1 MGRRVKIY
9 KKELDKKM
17 TYSYNFTYRGTYRG
31 TQRNGGKKMKKSLAM
46 LMTLLF
52 VLLGTTAWAQSYTAG
67 VYTAQ
72 ANGNNGPVTVEVE
85 VSDAEILS
93 VKVTEHAETAGLSD
107 TPIERIPAKIVE
119 GQTLAVDTVS
129 GATNTSNAILK
140 AAEDALAQAGA
151 DIEALKAVQ
160 EKDETAGETA
170 ERHVQALVIG
180 AGGSGLAAAITLQ
193 EQGIETLVVDKM
205 ANAGGATALTG
216 ALINGGCSKQQD
228 KRGVTDDVQT
238 MFMDAMVYGSFQND
252 ARMTWLMVNNTGDSV
267 DWLHD
272 TVGVEFEEAINHFP
286 EHTNDRAFY
295 PKGKQPG
302 YLTGTMEQHYLSNGG
317 ELLLETR
324 AQHLLTE
331 DGRVIGASCSTAD
344 GTLNIYADVTLLATG
359 GYGASVA
366 LRPADQMGTLFYGAS
381 ASTGDGIIMA
391 EEVGAMT
398 HYMQYLK
405 SYPQGIEKPLDGGNI
420 TADGTTFRGNA
431 YISPLAS
438 QAVTLNDGAIYV
450 NVEGERCMNENMD
463 FVSIK
468 KVTQKQTDMTVYLVM
483 DQKGYDNWMGMMEVS
498 AGLTPEIVAPW
509 LDADDGKPVFRKG
522 ATVEEAAA
530 KAGIDAEKLS
540 ATVAHFNEMVASGKD
555 DDFGRAEMSVGLDS
569 DGPIYI
575 VEQRLRMAT
584 SLGGLKT
591 STSFEVYD
599 ENEQAIDGLYACGE
613 VIGGV
618 HGDESM
624 PSNCVAWAVTS
635 GRLAAKAAAD
645 AVKAK

>member
-1 MGRRVKIY
+1 
-9 KKELDKKM
+9 
-17 TYSYNFTYRGTYRG
+17 
-31 TQRNGGKKMKKSLAM
+31 MKKSLAM

-216 ALINGGCSKQQD
+216 ALINGGCSKQQAE
-228 KRGVTDDVQT
+228 RGVTDDVQT

-483 DQKGYDNWMGMMEVS
+483 DQKGYDKWMGMMEVS

-540 ATVAHFNEMVASGKD
+540 ATVAHFNEMVDSGKD

>member
-1 MGRRVKIY
+1 
-9 KKELDKKM
+9 
-17 TYSYNFTYRGTYRG
+17 
-31 TQRNGGKKMKKSLAM
+31 MKKSLAM
-46 LMTLLF
+46 LMTFLF

-216 ALINGGCSKQQD
+216 ALINGGCSKQQAE
-228 KRGVTDDVQT
+228 RGVTDDVQT

-295 PKGKQPG
+295 PKGKLPG

-483 DQKGYDNWMGMMEVS
+483 DQKGYDKWMGMMEVS

>member
-1 MGRRVKIY
+1 
-9 KKELDKKM
+9 
-17 TYSYNFTYRGTYRG
+17 
-31 TQRNGGKKMKKSLAM
+31 MKKSLAM

-129 GATNTSNAILK
+129 GATNTSNAIHK

-216 ALINGGCSKQQD
+216 ALINGGCSKQQAE
-228 KRGVTDDVQT
+228 RGVTDDVQT

-252 ARMTWLMVNNTGDSV
+252 ARMTWLLVNNTGDSV

-295 PKGKQPG
+295 PKGKLPG

>member
-1 MGRRVKIY
+1 
-9 KKELDKKM
+9 
-17 TYSYNFTYRGTYRG
+17 
-31 TQRNGGKKMKKSLAM
+31 MKKSLAM

-216 ALINGGCSKQQD
+216 ALINGGCSKQQAE
-228 KRGVTDDVQT
+228 RGVTDDVQT

-295 PKGKQPG
+295 PKGKLPG

-381 ASTGDGIIMA
+381 SSTGDGIIMA

-483 DQKGYDNWMGMMEVS
+483 DQKGYDNWMAMMEVS

>member
-1 MGRRVKIY
+1 
-9 KKELDKKM
+9 
-17 TYSYNFTYRGTYRG
+17 
-31 TQRNGGKKMKKSLAM
+31 MKKSLAM

-160 EKDETAGETA
+160 EKDKTAGETA

-216 ALINGGCSKQQD
+216 ALINGGCSKQQAE
-228 KRGVTDDVQT
+228 RGVTDDVQT

-295 PKGKQPG
+295 PKGKLPG

-483 DQKGYDNWMGMMEVS
+483 DQKGYDKWMGMMEVS

>member
-1 MGRRVKIY
+1 
-9 KKELDKKM
+9 
-17 TYSYNFTYRGTYRG
+17 
-31 TQRNGGKKMKKSLAM
+31 MKKSLAM

-216 ALINGGCSKQQD
+216 ALINGGCSKQQAE
-228 KRGVTDDVQT
+228 RGVTDDVQT

-302 YLTGTMEQHYLSNGG
+302 YLTGTMEQQYLSNGG

-381 ASTGDGIIMA
+381 SSTGDGIIMA

-483 DQKGYDNWMGMMEVS
+483 DQKGYDKWMGMMEVS

>member
-1 MGRRVKIY
+1 
-9 KKELDKKM
+9 
-17 TYSYNFTYRGTYRG
+17 
-31 TQRNGGKKMKKSLAM
+31 MKKSLAM

-216 ALINGGCSKQQD
+216 ALINGGCSKQQAE
-228 KRGVTDDVQT
+228 RGVTDDVQT

-252 ARMTWLMVNNTGDSV
+252 ARMTWLLVNNTGDSV

-599 ENEQAIDGLYACGE
+599 ENEQVIDGLYACGE

>member
-1 MGRRVKIY
+1 
-9 KKELDKKM
+9 
-17 TYSYNFTYRGTYRG
+17 
-31 TQRNGGKKMKKSLAM
+31 MKKSLAM
-46 LMTLLF
+46 LMTLLL

-85 VSDAEILS
+85 VSDVEILS

-216 ALINGGCSKQQD
+216 ALINGGCSKQQAE
-228 KRGVTDDVQT
+228 RGVTDDVQT

-295 PKGKQPG
+295 PKGKLPG

>member
-1 MGRRVKIY
+1 
-9 KKELDKKM
+9 
-17 TYSYNFTYRGTYRG
+17 
-31 TQRNGGKKMKKSLAM
+31 MKKSLAM

-160 EKDETAGETA
+160 EKDETADETA

-216 ALINGGCSKQQD
+216 ALINGGCSKQQAE
-228 KRGVTDDVQT
+228 RGVTDDVQT

-483 DQKGYDNWMGMMEVS
+483 DQKGYDKWMGMMEVS

>member
-1 MGRRVKIY
+1 
-9 KKELDKKM
+9 
-17 TYSYNFTYRGTYRG
+17 
-31 TQRNGGKKMKKSLAM
+31 MKKSLAM

-160 EKDETAGETA
+160 EKNETAGETA

-193 EQGIETLVVDKM
+193 ERGIETLVVDKM

-216 ALINGGCSKQQD
+216 ALINGGCSKQQAE
-228 KRGVTDDVQT
+228 RGVTDDVQT

-483 DQKGYDNWMGMMEVS
+483 DQKGYDKWMGMMEVS

>member
-1 MGRRVKIY
+1 
-9 KKELDKKM
+9 
-17 TYSYNFTYRGTYRG
+17 
-31 TQRNGGKKMKKSLAM
+31 MKKSLAM

-140 AAEDALAQAGA
+140 AAEDALTQAGA

-216 ALINGGCSKQQD
+216 ALINGGCSKQQAE
-228 KRGVTDDVQT
+228 RGVTDDVQT

-381 ASTGDGIIMA
+381 SSTGDGIIMA

>member
-1 MGRRVKIY
+1 
-9 KKELDKKM
+9 
-17 TYSYNFTYRGTYRG
+17 
-31 TQRNGGKKMKKSLAM
+31 MKKSMAM
-46 LMTLLF
+46 LLTLLL
-52 VLLGTTAWAQSYTAG
+52 VLFGTTAWAQSYTAG

-85 VSDAEILS
+85 VNDSEILN
-93 VKVTEHAETAGLSD
+93 VRVTDHAETAGLSD
-107 TPIERIPAKIVE
+107 APIERIPAEIVE

-151 DIEALKAVQ
+151 DVEALKVAK
-160 EKDETAGETA
+160 EKTDAACEVT

-193 EQGIETLVVDKM
+193 EQGVETLVVDKM
-205 ANAGGATALTG
+205 ASAGGATALTG
-216 ALINGGCSKQQD
+216 ALINGGCSKQQAE
-228 KRGVTDDVQT
+228 RGVTDDVQT
-238 MFMDAMVYGSFQND
+238 MFMDAMEYGSFEND

-272 TVGVEFEEAINHFP
+272 TVGVEFEDVINHFP

-295 PKGKQPG
+295 PKGKLPG
-302 YLTGTMEQHYLSNGG
+302 YLTGTMEQYYRSNGG

-331 DGRVIGASCSTAD
+331 NGRVVGASCSTTD
-344 GTLNIYADVTLLATG
+344 GVLNIYADVTLLATG

-366 LRPADQMGTLFYGAS
+366 LRPENQMGTLFYGAS

-438 QAVTLNDGAIYV
+438 QAATLNDGAIYV

-483 DQKGYDNWMGMMEVS
+483 DQKGFDNWMAKMEVS
-498 AGLTPEIVAPW
+498 AGLTKEIVEPW
-509 LDADDGKPVFRKG
+509 LDATEGKPVFRRG
-522 ATVEEAAA
+522 ATVEEAAE
-530 KAGIDAEKLS
+530 KAGINAEKLS
-540 ATVAHFNEMVASGKD
+540 ETVAHFNDMVAAGKD
-555 DDFGRAEMSVGLDS
+555 DDFGRAEMSVGLDL
-569 DGPIYI
+569 DGQIYI

-599 ENEQAIDGLYACGE
+599 ENEQVIDGLYACGE
-613 VIGGV
+613 IIGGV

-645 AVKAK
+645 AVKAE

>member
-1 MGRRVKIY
+1 
-9 KKELDKKM
+9 
-17 TYSYNFTYRGTYRG
+17 
-31 TQRNGGKKMKKSLAM
+31 MKKSIAM

-216 ALINGGCSKQQD
+216 ALINGGCSKQQAE
-228 KRGVTDDVQT
+228 RGVTDDVQT

-618 HGDESM
+618 HGNESM

>member
-1 MGRRVKIY
+1 
-9 KKELDKKM
+9 
-17 TYSYNFTYRGTYRG
+17 
-31 TQRNGGKKMKKSLAM
+31 MKKSLAM

-216 ALINGGCSKQQD
+216 ALINGGCSKQQAE
-228 KRGVTDDVQT
+228 RGVTDDVQT

-295 PKGKQPG
+295 PKGKLPG

-555 DDFGRAEMSVGLDS
+555 DDFGRVEMSVGLDS

-599 ENEQAIDGLYACGE
+599 ENEQVIDGLYACGE

>member
-1 MGRRVKIY
+1 MRGEVSVQLRGIQMLIKGFFAVKMMIKCAFCQLRRFADVIDRHG
-9 KKELDKKM
+9 LIAV
-17 TYSYNFTYRGTYRG
+17 F
-31 TQRNGGKKMKKSLAM
+31 MKK
-46 LMTLLF
+46 TGCGIEQF
-52 VLLGTTAWAQSYTAG
+52 V
-67 VYTAQ
+67 
-72 ANGNNGPVTVEVE
+72 
-85 VSDAEILS
+85 
-93 VKVTEHAETAGLSD
+93 
-107 TPIERIPAKIVE
+107 
-119 GQTLAVDTVS
+119 
-129 GATNTSNAILK
+129 

-160 EKDETAGETA
+160 EKEETAGETA

-216 ALINGGCSKQQD
+216 ALINGGCSKQQAE
-228 KRGVTDDVQT
+228 RGVTDDVQT

-483 DQKGYDNWMGMMEVS
+483 DQKGYDKWMGMMEVS

>member
-1 MGRRVKIY
+1 
-9 KKELDKKM
+9 
-17 TYSYNFTYRGTYRG
+17 
-31 TQRNGGKKMKKSLAM
+31 MKKSLAM

-140 AAEDALAQAGA
+140 ATEDALAQAGA

-216 ALINGGCSKQQD
+216 ALINGGCSKQQAE
-228 KRGVTDDVQT
+228 RGVTDDVQT

-295 PKGKQPG
+295 PKGKLPG

>member
-1 MGRRVKIY
+1 
-9 KKELDKKM
+9 
-17 TYSYNFTYRGTYRG
+17 
-31 TQRNGGKKMKKSLAM
+31 MKKSLAM

-72 ANGNNGPVTVEVE
+72 ANGNNVPVTVEVE

-216 ALINGGCSKQQD
+216 ALINGGCSKQQAE
-228 KRGVTDDVQT
+228 RGVTDDVQT

-252 ARMTWLMVNNTGDSV
+252 ARMTWLLVNNTGDSV

-295 PKGKQPG
+295 PKGKLPG

-483 DQKGYDNWMGMMEVS
+483 DQKGYDKWMGMMEVS

>member
-1 MGRRVKIY
+1 
-9 KKELDKKM
+9 
-17 TYSYNFTYRGTYRG
+17 
-31 TQRNGGKKMKKSLAM
+31 MKKSLAM

-216 ALINGGCSKQQD
+216 ALINGGCSKQQAE
-228 KRGVTDDVQT
+228 RGVTDDVQT

-295 PKGKQPG
+295 PKGKLPG

-381 ASTGDGIIMA
+381 SSTGDGIIMA

-483 DQKGYDNWMGMMEVS
+483 DQKGYDKWMGMMEVS

-599 ENEQAIDGLYACGE
+599 ENEQVIDGLYACGE

-618 HGDESM
+618 HGNESM

>member
-1 MGRRVKIY
+1 
-9 KKELDKKM
+9 
-17 TYSYNFTYRGTYRG
+17 
-31 TQRNGGKKMKKSLAM
+31 MKKSLAM

-216 ALINGGCSKQQD
+216 ALINGGCSKQQAE
-228 KRGVTDDVQT
+228 RGVTDDVQT

-599 ENEQAIDGLYACGE
+599 ENEQVIDGLYACGE
-613 VIGGV
+613 IIGGV

>member
-1 MGRRVKIY
+1 
-9 KKELDKKM
+9 
-17 TYSYNFTYRGTYRG
+17 
-31 TQRNGGKKMKKSLAM
+31 MKKSLAM

-216 ALINGGCSKQQD
+216 ALINGGCSKQQAE
-228 KRGVTDDVQT
+228 RGVTDDVQT

-331 DGRVIGASCSTAD
+331 DGRVIGASCSTED

-483 DQKGYDNWMGMMEVS
+483 DQKGYDKWMGMMEVS

>member
-1 MGRRVKIY
+1 
-9 KKELDKKM
+9 
-17 TYSYNFTYRGTYRG
+17 
-31 TQRNGGKKMKKSLAM
+31 MKKSLAM

-93 VKVTEHAETAGLSD
+93 VKVTEHAETAGLGD

-216 ALINGGCSKQQD
+216 ALINGGCSKQQAE
-228 KRGVTDDVQT
+228 RGVTDDVQT

-295 PKGKQPG
+295 PKGKLPG

-540 ATVAHFNEMVASGKD
+540 ATVAHFNEMVAAGKD

>member
-1 MGRRVKIY
+1 MRGEVSIQLRGIQMLIKGFFAVKMMIKCAFCQLRRFADVIDRHG
-9 KKELDKKM
+9 LIAV
-17 TYSYNFTYRGTYRG
+17 F
-31 TQRNGGKKMKKSLAM
+31 MKK
-46 LMTLLF
+46 TGCGIEQF
-52 VLLGTTAWAQSYTAG
+52 V
-67 VYTAQ
+67 
-72 ANGNNGPVTVEVE
+72 
-85 VSDAEILS
+85 
-93 VKVTEHAETAGLSD
+93 
-107 TPIERIPAKIVE
+107 
-119 GQTLAVDTVS
+119 
-129 GATNTSNAILK
+129 

-216 ALINGGCSKQQD
+216 ALINGGCSKQQAE
-228 KRGVTDDVQT
+228 RGVTDDVQT

-381 ASTGDGIIMA
+381 SSTGDGIIMA

>member
-1 MGRRVKIY
+1 
-9 KKELDKKM
+9 
-17 TYSYNFTYRGTYRG
+17 
-31 TQRNGGKKMKKSLAM
+31 MKKSLAM

-160 EKDETAGETA
+160 KKDETAGETA

-216 ALINGGCSKQQD
+216 ALINGGCSKQQAE
-228 KRGVTDDVQT
+228 RGVTDDVQT

-295 PKGKQPG
+295 PKGKLPG

-483 DQKGYDNWMGMMEVS
+483 DQKGYDKWMGMMEVS

>member
-1 MGRRVKIY
+1 
-9 KKELDKKM
+9 
-17 TYSYNFTYRGTYRG
+17 
-31 TQRNGGKKMKKSLAM
+31 MKKSLAM

-216 ALINGGCSKQQD
+216 ALINGGCSKQQAE
-228 KRGVTDDVQT
+228 RGVTDDVQT

-624 PSNCVAWAVTS
+624 PSNCMAWAVTS

>member
-1 MGRRVKIY
+1 
-9 KKELDKKM
+9 
-17 TYSYNFTYRGTYRG
+17 
-31 TQRNGGKKMKKSLAM
+31 MKKSLAM
-46 LMTLLF
+46 LMTLLL

-216 ALINGGCSKQQD
+216 ALINGGCSKQQAE
-228 KRGVTDDVQT
+228 RGVTDDVQT

-295 PKGKQPG
+295 PKGKLPG

-540 ATVAHFNEMVASGKD
+540 ATVAHFNEMVAAGKD

-599 ENEQAIDGLYACGE
+599 ENEQVIDGLYACGE

>member
-1 MGRRVKIY
+1 
-9 KKELDKKM
+9 
-17 TYSYNFTYRGTYRG
+17 
-31 TQRNGGKKMKKSLAM
+31 MKKSLAM

-216 ALINGGCSKQQD
+216 ALINGGCSKQQAE
-228 KRGVTDDVQT
+228 RGVTDDVQT

-295 PKGKQPG
+295 PKGKLPG

-498 AGLTPEIVAPW
+498 AGLTPKIVAPW

>member
-1 MGRRVKIY
+1 
-9 KKELDKKM
+9 
-17 TYSYNFTYRGTYRG
+17 
-31 TQRNGGKKMKKSLAM
+31 MKKSLAM

-216 ALINGGCSKQQD
+216 ALINGGCSKQQAE
-228 KRGVTDDVQT
+228 RGVTDDVQT

-381 ASTGDGIIMA
+381 SSTGDGIIMA

-483 DQKGYDNWMGMMEVS
+483 DQKGYDKWMGMMEVS

-599 ENEQAIDGLYACGE
+599 ENEQAIDGPYACGE

>member
-1 MGRRVKIY
+1 
-9 KKELDKKM
+9 
-17 TYSYNFTYRGTYRG
+17 
-31 TQRNGGKKMKKSLAM
+31 MKKSLAM

-216 ALINGGCSKQQD
+216 ALINGGCSKQQAE
-228 KRGVTDDVQT
+228 RGVTDDVQT

-405 SYPQGIEKPLDGGNI
+405 SYPQGIEKPIDGGNI

-483 DQKGYDNWMGMMEVS
+483 DQKGYDKWMGMMEVS

>member
-1 MGRRVKIY
+1 
-9 KKELDKKM
+9 
-17 TYSYNFTYRGTYRG
+17 
-31 TQRNGGKKMKKSLAM
+31 MKKSLAM

-216 ALINGGCSKQQD
+216 ALINGGCSKQQAE
-228 KRGVTDDVQT
+228 RGVTDDVQT

-295 PKGKQPG
+295 PKGKLPG

-405 SYPQGIEKPLDGGNI
+405 SYPQGIEKPLDGGHI

>member
-1 MGRRVKIY
+1 
-9 KKELDKKM
+9 
-17 TYSYNFTYRGTYRG
+17 
-31 TQRNGGKKMKKSLAM
+31 MKKSIAM

-85 VSDAEILS
+85 VSDVEILS

-216 ALINGGCSKQQD
+216 ALINGGCSKQQAE
-228 KRGVTDDVQT
+228 RGVTDDVQT

-295 PKGKQPG
+295 PKGKLPG

-381 ASTGDGIIMA
+381 SSTGDGIIMA

-483 DQKGYDNWMGMMEVS
+483 DQKGYDKWMGMMEVS

>member
-1 MGRRVKIY
+1 
-9 KKELDKKM
+9 
-17 TYSYNFTYRGTYRG
+17 
-31 TQRNGGKKMKKSLAM
+31 MKKSLAM

-107 TPIERIPAKIVE
+107 TPIERIPEKIVE

-216 ALINGGCSKQQD
+216 ALINGGCSKQQAE
-228 KRGVTDDVQT
+228 RGVTDDVQT

-295 PKGKQPG
+295 PKGKLPG

-599 ENEQAIDGLYACGE
+599 ENEQVIDGLYACGE

>member
-1 MGRRVKIY
+1 
-9 KKELDKKM
+9 
-17 TYSYNFTYRGTYRG
+17 
-31 TQRNGGKKMKKSLAM
+31 MKKSLAM
-46 LMTLLF
+46 LVTLLF

-216 ALINGGCSKQQD
+216 ALINGGCSKQQAE
-228 KRGVTDDVQT
+228 RGVTDDVQT

-252 ARMTWLMVNNTGDSV
+252 ARMTWLLVNNTGDSV

>member
-1 MGRRVKIY
+1 
-9 KKELDKKM
+9 
-17 TYSYNFTYRGTYRG
+17 
-31 TQRNGGKKMKKSLAM
+31 MKKSLAM

-160 EKDETAGETA
+160 EKDEIAGETA

-216 ALINGGCSKQQD
+216 ALINGGCSKQQAE
-228 KRGVTDDVQT
+228 RGVTDDVQT

-252 ARMTWLMVNNTGDSV
+252 ARMTWLLVNNTGDSV

>member
-1 MGRRVKIY
+1 
-9 KKELDKKM
+9 
-17 TYSYNFTYRGTYRG
+17 
-31 TQRNGGKKMKKSLAM
+31 MKKSIAM

-216 ALINGGCSKQQD
+216 ALINGGCSKQQAE
-228 KRGVTDDVQT
+228 RGVTDDVQT

-295 PKGKQPG
+295 PKGKLPG

-483 DQKGYDNWMGMMEVS
+483 DQKGYDKWMGMMEVS

>member
-1 MGRRVKIY
+1 
-9 KKELDKKM
+9 
-17 TYSYNFTYRGTYRG
+17 
-31 TQRNGGKKMKKSLAM
+31 MKKSLAM
-46 LMTLLF
+46 LMTLLL

-216 ALINGGCSKQQD
+216 ALINGGCSKQQAE
-228 KRGVTDDVQT
+228 RGVTDDVQT

-331 DGRVIGASCSTAD
+331 DGRVIDASCSTAD

-483 DQKGYDNWMGMMEVS
+483 DQKGYDKWMGMMEVS

>member
-1 MGRRVKIY
+1 
-9 KKELDKKM
+9 
-17 TYSYNFTYRGTYRG
+17 
-31 TQRNGGKKMKKSLAM
+31 MKKSLAM

-216 ALINGGCSKQQD
+216 ALINGGCSKQQAE
-228 KRGVTDDVQT
+228 RGVTDDVQT

-295 PKGKQPG
+295 PKGKLPG

-645 AVKAK
+645 AVTAK

>member
-1 MGRRVKIY
+1 
-9 KKELDKKM
+9 
-17 TYSYNFTYRGTYRG
+17 
-31 TQRNGGKKMKKSLAM
+31 MKKSLAM

-85 VSDAEILS
+85 VSDTEILS

-216 ALINGGCSKQQD
+216 ALINGGCSKQQAE
-228 KRGVTDDVQT
+228 RGVTDDVQT

-295 PKGKQPG
+295 PKGKLPG

-381 ASTGDGIIMA
+381 SSTGDGIIMA

-420 TADGTTFRGNA
+420 TADGTTFRSNA

-483 DQKGYDNWMGMMEVS
+483 DQKGYDKWMGMMEVS

>member
-1 MGRRVKIY
+1 
-9 KKELDKKM
+9 
-17 TYSYNFTYRGTYRG
+17 
-31 TQRNGGKKMKKSLAM
+31 MKKSLAM

-140 AAEDALAQAGA
+140 AAEDALAQASA

-216 ALINGGCSKQQD
+216 ALINGGCSKQQAE
-228 KRGVTDDVQT
+228 RGVTDDVQT

-295 PKGKQPG
+295 PKGKLPG

-483 DQKGYDNWMGMMEVS
+483 DQKGYDKWMGMMEVS

>member
-1 MGRRVKIY
+1 
-9 KKELDKKM
+9 
-17 TYSYNFTYRGTYRG
+17 
-31 TQRNGGKKMKKSLAM
+31 MKKSLAM

-216 ALINGGCSKQQD
+216 ALINGGCSKQQAE
-228 KRGVTDDVQT
+228 RGVTDDVQT

-381 ASTGDGIIMA
+381 SSTGDGIIMA

-483 DQKGYDNWMGMMEVS
+483 DQKGYDKWMGMMEVS

-522 ATVEEAAA
+522 ATVEEAAE
-530 KAGIDAEKLS
+530 AGIDAEKLS